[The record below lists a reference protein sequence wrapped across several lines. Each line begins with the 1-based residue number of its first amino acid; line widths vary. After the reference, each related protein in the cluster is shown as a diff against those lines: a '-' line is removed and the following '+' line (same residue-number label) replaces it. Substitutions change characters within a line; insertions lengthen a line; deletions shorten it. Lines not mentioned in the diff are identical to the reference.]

1 MKIKQFDWFILI
13 MNTKIERRK
22 FRSKRLSL
30 ERVIKFVT
38 ASDEFSEI
46 KSSEPESDSDESN
59 SDYLDVP
66 EENLGR
72 NVKSSLEIDTSQV
85 CLHFCVLHF
94 C

>member
-46 KSSEPESDSDESN
+46 KSSEPVNSN
-59 SDYLDVP
+59 YLDVP

-85 CLHFCVLHF
+85 CLHFYVLHF

>member
-46 KSSEPESDSDESN
+46 KSSEPVNSN
-59 SDYLDVP
+59 YLDVP

>member
-1 MKIKQFDWFILI
+1 MAS
-13 MNTKIERRK
+13 
-22 FRSKRLSL
+22 RSKRLSL

-46 KSSEPESDSDESN
+46 KSSEPVNSN
-59 SDYLDVP
+59 YLDVP
-66 EENLGR
+66 EENLSR

-85 CLHFCVLHF
+85 CLHFYVLHF

>member
-1 MKIKQFDWFILI
+1 MAS
-13 MNTKIERRK
+13 
-22 FRSKRLSL
+22 RSKRLSL
-30 ERVIKFVT
+30 ERVTKFVT

-46 KSSEPESDSDESN
+46 KSSEPVNSN
-59 SDYLDVP
+59 YLDVP

-85 CLHFCVLHF
+85 CLHFYVLHF

>member
-1 MKIKQFDWFILI
+1 MEMKIKQFDWFILI

-46 KSSEPESDSDESN
+46 KSS
-59 SDYLDVP
+59 
-66 EENLGR
+66 
-72 NVKSSLEIDTSQV
+72 
-85 CLHFCVLHF
+85 
-94 C
+94 

>member
-1 MKIKQFDWFILI
+1 MAS
-13 MNTKIERRK
+13 
-22 FRSKRLSL
+22 RSKRLSL

-46 KSSEPESDSDESN
+46 KSSEPVNSN
-59 SDYLDVP
+59 YLDVP

-85 CLHFCVLHF
+85 CLHFYVLHF

>member
-1 MKIKQFDWFILI
+1 MAS
-13 MNTKIERRK
+13 
-22 FRSKRLSL
+22 RSKRLSL

-46 KSSEPESDSDESN
+46 KSSEPVNSN
-59 SDYLDVP
+59 YLDVP

>member
-1 MKIKQFDWFILI
+1 MAS
-13 MNTKIERRK
+13 
-22 FRSKRLSL
+22 RSKRLSL
-30 ERVIKFVT
+30 KRVIKFVT

-46 KSSEPESDSDESN
+46 KSSEPVNSN
-59 SDYLDVP
+59 YLDVP

-85 CLHFCVLHF
+85 CLHFYVLHF

>member
-1 MKIKQFDWFILI
+1 MAS
-13 MNTKIERRK
+13 
-22 FRSKRLSL
+22 RSKRLSL

-46 KSSEPESDSDESN
+46 KSSEPVNSN
-59 SDYLDVP
+59 YLDVP
-66 EENLGR
+66 EENLSR

>member
-1 MKIKQFDWFILI
+1 MAS
-13 MNTKIERRK
+13 
-22 FRSKRLSL
+22 RSKRLSL

-46 KSSEPESDSDESN
+46 KYSEPVNSN
-59 SDYLDVP
+59 YLDVP

-85 CLHFCVLHF
+85 CLHFYVLHF